1 MCPINTQD
9 IMFNFLAVTTKFIQD
24 SNDTAIFCNIDISDY
39 ANLTFTIDT
48 EAMTSIIKSGK
59 IRRGTMISRN
69 NTQFKGL
76 IKGFYVKAIGK
87 ITTSVY
93 INRTAMSHE
102 FYIINDDINLKNDG
116 ILGLD
121 FLKAYKEINYSKNE
135 MKLILQ
141 TYAHIIQ
148 EKQNMDLQKTTLP
161 ANVSTVDNQNNH
173 VSFIDEPELFTY
185 SEKNEQIV
193 RKDKRRKKRAN
204 KIFFAELPDDY
215 FREKDYPT
223 IRPSVSVHKLEID
236 EYDSYELIYDQW
248 DNNKE
253 DEPSVSNTQLV
264 DKNEDKTENHQKRD
278 ICIFENRE
286 EPLDEILNENALHE
300 TTDIMERMEY

>member
-1 MCPINTQD
+1 
-9 IMFNFLAVTTKFIQD
+9 MFNFLAVTTKFIQD

-48 EAMTSIIKSGK
+48 GAMTSIIKSGK

-76 IKGFYVKAIGK
+76 IKGYYVKAIGK

-135 MKLILQ
+135 MKLILP

-161 ANVSTVDNQNNH
+161 ANVSTVDNQNKH

-204 KIFFAELPDDY
+204 KIFS
-215 FREKDYPT
+215 EKK
-223 IRPSVSVHKLEID
+223 I
-236 EYDSYELIYDQW
+236 
-248 DNNKE
+248 
-253 DEPSVSNTQLV
+253 
-264 DKNEDKTENHQKRD
+264 
-278 ICIFENRE
+278 
-286 EPLDEILNENALHE
+286 ILQ
-300 TTDIMERMEY
+300 